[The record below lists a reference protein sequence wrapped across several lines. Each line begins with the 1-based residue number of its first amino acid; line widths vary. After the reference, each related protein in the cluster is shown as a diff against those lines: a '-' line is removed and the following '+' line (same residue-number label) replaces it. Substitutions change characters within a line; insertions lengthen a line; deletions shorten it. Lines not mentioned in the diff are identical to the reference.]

1 MQKAIKITEIVQT
14 SIKEF
19 FPFLRFAFLWLFFI
33 ITPIWVGNQLL
44 LSDPSSFLEFILA
57 FTYINLGFFVLLV
70 TLPYLLHCFY
80 KKQSPSFTQ
89 LCQHLKTCFFSIS
102 IEISRVTVRILP
114 IFFIVSLVVF
124 LLNYFL
130 FPVLFFSSILIFVYV
145 TFFVWFIT
153 LGIRFWFI
161 PAMALFIGFWFI
173 PAMALF
179 NSSYQKKQIDALE
192 YSKVLTKGY
201 RLLIFGCFFTFS
213 TLIFLFTLLVSYA
226 TYFIL
231 SLFFDEA
238 SLPNIMPTLQENSS
252 LTLFDWIAML
262 VSYFSIPFFSMVYYK
277 FYMLLEGCLQNVDTE
292 EFSKKR
298 GIKNFF
304 KVLF

>member
-1 MQKAIKITEIVQT
+1 MK
-14 SIKEF
+14 
-19 FPFLRFAFLWLFFI
+19 
-33 ITPIWVGNQLL
+33 
-44 LSDPSSFLEFILA
+44 FILA

-124 LLNYFL
+124 LLHYFL
-130 FPVLFFSSILIFVYV
+130 SKVYPVLFFSSILILLFVPL
-145 TFFVWFIT
+145 FVWFIS
-153 LGIRFWFI
+153 LGIR
-161 PAMALFIGFWFI
+161 FWFI

-201 RLLIFGCFFTFS
+201 RLPIFGCFFTFNM
-213 TLIFLFTLLVSYA
+213 LIFLFTLLVSYA

-252 LTLFDWIAML
+252 LTLFDWITML

-277 FYMLLEGCLQNVDTE
+277 FYMLLEGRLQNVDTE

-298 GIKNFF
+298 GINNFF